1 MRIENGCILCSDGFR
16 NALLH
21 FQNLHARLNKRGLEP
36 PDLVRN
42 LGRRDPVPRD
52 VIQVIAHD
60 MDLAAGHS
68 GRNACSFKPDFLT
81 LAAAHAPARLKQMS
95 NNARASSWTLRRQ
108 RRPESFRVV
117 APRRPYS
124 SLKPALIKASSSSIA
139 LSASGPSQRM

>member
-1 MRIENGCILCSDGFR
+1 MRIENGCVLCSDGFR

-108 RRPESFRVV
+108 RRPRELSGSSHRD
-117 APRRPYS
+117 ALTPRSNP
-124 SLKPALIKASSSSIA
+124 P
-139 LSASGPSQRM
+139 

>member
-1 MRIENGCILCSDGFR
+1 MRIGYGFVLCSDGFR

-68 GRNACSFKPDFLT
+68 GRNACSLKPHFLT
-81 LAAAHAPARLKQMS
+81 LAAAPPPAPLKQTS
-95 NNARASSWTLRRQ
+95 NNARASSCTLS
-108 RRPESFRVV
+108 RPR
-117 APRRPYS
+117 
-124 SLKPALIKASSSSIA
+124 
-139 LSASGPSQRM
+139 